1 MRMHPYTITD
11 HVTGEKTK
19 LIAPN
24 RDAAM
29 KAYVKRRLVVT
40 RDEPKAAPAT
50 AEAAEQWT
58 PEELHRI
65 ARPGTPLSGGQS
77 GTGAVS

>member
-11 HVTGEKTK
+11 RVTGEKTK

-40 RDEPKAAPAT
+40 RDA
-50 AEAAEQWT
+50 
-58 PEELHRI
+58 I
-65 ARPGTPLSGGQS
+65 ARD
-77 GTGAVS
+77 AVSADGEATPPDGKPFELPGERVAGSVE